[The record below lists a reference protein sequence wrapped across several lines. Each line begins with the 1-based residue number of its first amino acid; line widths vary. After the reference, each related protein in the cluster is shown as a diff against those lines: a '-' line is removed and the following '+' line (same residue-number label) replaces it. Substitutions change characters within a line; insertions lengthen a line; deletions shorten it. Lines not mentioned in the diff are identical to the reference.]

1 MSLTDWD
8 LRRDVHVHD
17 EVHLTL
23 FVAGQAPILA
33 AILDLKNKKNQIKS
47 FSNGS
52 FRASVSLFL
61 HVYIC
66 CPN

>member
-33 AILDLKNKKNQIKS
+33 AILDLKIKKKN
-47 FSNGS
+47 
-52 FRASVSLFL
+52 
-61 HVYIC
+61 
-66 CPN
+66 

>member
-33 AILDLKNKKNQIKS
+33 AILDLKIKKKIKS

-52 FRASVSLFL
+52 FRASLSLFL